1 MRARY
6 HIRYVFLFILF
17 PSGLLLGCGTTTNL
31 VTGETQRGAYSWQE
45 EVQIGRE
52 ADPQIISQFGLYNDA
67 ALTAYVESVAQAVL
81 QTSAYSDPNTPAEI
95 RNTPFHFRVLDSPV
109 VNAMALPGGYIYVT
123 RGLLAHLDNEAQLA
137 VVLGHEIG
145 HVLARHASRRAASAQ
160 LGQLGLIGAAVLGGV
175 VGGGDVA
182 EGILNYGGAGVQ
194 LLFLS
199 YGRNDEREA
208 DRAGVAYAEF
218 AGYDAAEA
226 ADFFGSLARLTQQ
239 GGGSGIPSFLS
250 THPDPGERQQ
260 TIPQLAAQY
269 NPPGTEVNEAVY
281 LSQIDNIVI
290 GNDPRQGY
298 AEGGRFYHPELR
310 FQFSYPNGW
319 QVNNTPSA
327 VQIGEPNGRAVLEF
341 SFAQASSAQAAGQEF
356 GNQQGVSVSSQRS
369 TTVNGNR
376 AYRLEGSANTN
387 DGQVGFVVYFIEYG
401 GNVYRFMG
409 LAAANS
415 FSSYSGTMRS
425 SIESFSRLTSQS
437 HINRQPARLDVV
449 PANRSASFA
458 SFLSG
463 RPTPE
468 GLSTEGIAIMNQ
480 LQLNSTVPTGYRMKL
495 PQQ

>member
-6 HIRYVFLFILF
+6 HIRYVFLLILF
-17 PSGLLLGCGTTTNL
+17 PSGLLLGCGTTMNL
-31 VTGETQRGAYSWQE
+31 VTGETQRGAYTWQE

-52 ADPQIISQFGLYNDA
+52 ADPQIIAQFGLYNDA
-67 ALTAYVESVAQAVL
+67 ALTAYVERVAQAVL

-95 RNTPFHFRVLDSPV
+95 RSTPFHFRVLDSPV

-160 LGQLGLIGAAVLGGV
+160 LGQLGLLGAAVLGGV
-175 VGGGDVA
+175 IGGGNVA

-199 YGRNDEREA
+199 YSRNDEREA

-226 ADFFGSLARLTQQ
+226 ADFFGSLARLSQQ
-239 GGGSGIPSFLS
+239 GGGGGIPSFLS

-269 NPPGTEVNEAVY
+269 NPGGTSINAAEF
-281 LSQIDNIVI
+281 LSQIDDIII
-290 GNDPRQGY
+290 GNDPQQGY
-298 AEGGRFYHPELR
+298 AEGGRFYHPQLR
-310 FQFSYPNGW
+310 FQFTYPNGW
-319 QVNNTPSA
+319 EVNNTPSA
-327 VQIGEPNGRAVLEF
+327 VQISEPNGRAVIEF
-341 SFAQASSAQAAGQEF
+341 SFAQASSAQAAGREF
-356 GNQQGVSVSSQRS
+356 GNQQGVSASSSRS

-376 AYRLEGSANTN
+376 AYRLEGTANTN

-409 LAAANS
+409 LAGAS
-415 FSSYSGTMRS
+415 TFSSYSGTMRQ
-425 SIESFSRLTSQS
+425 SIQSFSRLTSQS
-437 HINRQPARLDVV
+437 HINRQPVRLDVV
-449 PANRSASFA
+449 RTDRSAAFST
-458 SFLSG
+458 FLRG
-463 RPTPE
+463 RPTPD
-468 GLSTEGIAIMNQ
+468 GFSTEGLAIMNQ
-480 LQLNSTVPTGYRMKL
+480 LQLNQTVSSGYRLKL
-495 PQQ
+495 PRQ